1 MIARRQ
7 VRDMPLWYRY
17 SVLYRETPG
26 GRVQRAIV
34 ESTTREEAMTAVRVM
49 KPRAI
54 DLAASKVDSRPL
66 ADLRRRGRGRKSRA
80 SRRSRSSRGARRRGN
95 YAPQAITRPASRPG
109 MVDLVEVDTRGEVLR
124 VLKRN
129 VPYSVAAEIIRR
141 RGLN

>member
-66 ADLRRRGRGRKSRA
+66 ADLRRR
-80 SRRSRSSRGARRRGN
+80 RSRSSRGARRRGN